1 MNLETVAEKVKRLRE
16 LAGLSQSE
24 LARRIGISGAAIS
37 EIEKGG
43 RMPTVDVL
51 QGLGKIFKLSV
62 SDLINEKPISNKK
75 VYAFYAKFGMFEEL
89 SRSDKGLIL
98 ELIERLK
105 G

>member
-1 MNLETVAEKVKRLRE
+1 MNFETVAQKVKRLRE
-16 LAGLSQSE
+16 LAGWSQSE

-51 QGLGKIFKLSV
+51 QKLGKIFRLSL
-62 SDLINEKPISNKK
+62 SDMVDEKVIVAKK
-75 VYAFYAKFGMFEEL
+75 VHAFYAKFGMFEEL
-89 SRSDKGLIL
+89 SRSDQGLVL